1 MAHQPYQ
8 RNSLEG
14 LFENPNTSRSQLT
27 SPEKFR
33 ALLNIIKNSV
43 INAGFPNWR
52 TLRGLSKNNVED
64 CFFGLNASENYRSY
78 AAEQEDVNI
87 LFRRSSAIIQEIREM
102 LGSEDRETLV
112 DFYIDFM
119 ADKMVHMIFG
129 SNMQEKA
136 GMGLEETIKLC
147 RQIFE
152 GKEIDAGNVDQR
164 SPEYEAQ
171 LKLLVQHGVENPD
184 LKHVVQ
190 SRREVIQHTQ
200 ALMHITDAALNSDEP
215 LTEKLI
221 CDTHR
226 ILCQGIPLGGGSDND
241 GNYAGVYRNTMAMAG
256 STLFTAPENVPAAM
270 QRLIAD
276 FNGDIRDREINKNL
290 DPFYLAADICQDFVT
305 IHPFKD
311 GNGRMCRLIAN
322 AFLIKY
328 AGIVISIG
336 EHDEERKQYLAIA
349 EMAGDGETEEEA
361 RGTLAGFFLG
371 RAEGTLR
378 KLKEIL
384 TSSRH

>member
-1 MAHQPYQ
+1 
-8 RNSLEG
+8 
-14 LFENPNTSRSQLT
+14 
-27 SPEKFR
+27 
-33 ALLNIIKNSV
+33 
-43 INAGFPNWR
+43 
-52 TLRGLSKNNVED
+52 
-64 CFFGLNASENYRSY
+64 
-78 AAEQEDVNI
+78 
-87 LFRRSSAIIQEIREM
+87 M